1 MKINLK
7 QLSKDELALF
17 IVKLGEKPYR
27 VGQIISWIYKMYAVS
42 FDEMTNL
49 SKELREKLKD
59 KSVIS
64 NLTIINKIMDSA
76 GTVKFLFGL
85 HDGESV
91 ESVLIPNIHGK
102 GKYTLCISSQVG
114 CALKCAFCRTG
125 RLGLKRNLR
134 AYEII
139 DQVISL
145 ERYLKENSKSDN
157 TMHDITN
164 IVLMGMGE
172 PLNNFREVNE
182 ALWKLIT
189 VMRYSKRRITLSTA
203 GIVPKIAELG
213 LKGPGVNLA
222 VSLNATTDKSR
233 SSIMPVN
240 KTYPLKKLL
249 DACHTYPLQHGR
261 MITFEYVL
269 IDGLNDSDEDAIRLI
284 SLLKGISAKVN
295 LIPCNNSDNESLKRP
310 EEKRVSK
317 FHDILSEAGIPV
329 MVRKSMGSDISAAC
343 GQLKASHNRLLKSS
357 SRKQFK

>member
-27 VGQIISWIYKMYAVS
+27 VGQIISWIYKMHAVS

-49 SKELREKLKD
+49 SKELREKLKG

-64 NLTIINKIMDSA
+64 NLTIIDKIMDSD

-189 VMRYSKRRITLSTA
+189 LMKYSKRRITLSTA
-203 GIVPKIAELG
+203 GIVSKIAELG
-213 LKGPGVNLA
+213 KTGPGVNLA
-222 VSLNATTDKSR
+222 VSLNATTDKVR
-233 SSIMPVN
+233 STIMPVN
-240 KTYPLKKLL
+240 KKYPIKKLIDACREYPLSPARKL
-249 DACHTYPLQHGR
+249 
-261 MITFEYVL
+261 TFEYVL
-269 IDGLNDSDEDAIRLI
+269 IKGLNDTDEDALRLI
-284 SLLKGISAKVN
+284 KLLKGIKAKVN
-295 LIPCNNSDNESLKRP
+295 LIPYNVSDDALFKKPSSNRVHRFQEILINGKVP
-310 EEKRVSK
+310 VTIRVSK
-317 FHDILSEAGIPV
+317 
-329 MVRKSMGSDISAAC
+329 GSDISAAC
-343 GQLKASHNRLLKSS
+343 GQLKATYGSL
-357 SRKQFK
+357 